1 MKYVIIGGV
10 AAGMSAAMEIYRT
23 DDSAEITVLERGED
37 YSYGQ
42 CGLPYVVNEV
52 VPSIDDVIARTVKEF
67 KESYQIDAKI
77 NTTVTGVDKDNQI
90 VTAIHTDTKQTF
102 KVKYDRLLIA
112 TGSDPVIPDWDG
124 IELAGIHPLKT
135 MTDTKQLIADL
146 TDDVEQ
152 VTIIGGGY
160 IGLEMAEAF
169 NTRGLKVRLIQR
181 EDQLAKIFDR
191 DMAVHI
197 QTEAEKREIDI
208 VLSETVESF
217 SGNKRVQQVITDH
230 NEYETDLV
238 LIAIGVQPNTSFLE
252 DVGLHLLDNGAV
264 IVNPY
269 METSVKHIY
278 AAGDCASHYHRI
290 KKMNDYIPL
299 GTTSN
304 KQGRIAGANM
314 AGNRIAFN
322 GVVGTSIVKFFDLAL
337 GRTGLSEKEAKGL
350 NLPYDVLISEAQTHA
365 GYYPGNEKL
374 HLKLIYNTKTNALLG
389 GQVIGKKG
397 VDKRIDI
404 LATALYTNLTI
415 TQLLDLD
422 LSYAPPYNSV
432 WDPLQQLVRKSGLA

>member
-42 CGLPYVVNEV
+42 CGLPYVVNGV
-52 VPSIDDVIARTVKEF
+52 IPSIDDVISRTAEEF
-67 KESYQIDAKI
+67 REKYQIDAKT
-77 NTTVTGVDKDNQI
+77 NTTVTGVDSDKQI
-90 VTAIHTDTKQTF
+90 ITAINTKTNQTF
-102 KVKYDRLLIA
+102 KVEYDRLLIA
-112 TGSDPVIPDWDG
+112 TGSDPVKPDWDG
-124 IELAGIHPLKT
+124 IDLAGIHSLKT
-135 MTDTKQLIADL
+135 MTDTNALMADL
-146 TDDVEQ
+146 TTDVKQ

-169 NTRGLKVRLIQR
+169 QTRGLDVRLIQR
-181 EDQLAKIFDR
+181 EDQLAEIFDP
-191 DMAVHI
+191 DMAEHI
-197 QTEAEKREIDI
+197 QTEAEKQGIDV

-217 SGNKRVQQVITDH
+217 SGSGRVNRVVTDK

-238 LIAIGVQPNTSFLE
+238 LLAIGVKPNTGFLK
-252 DVGLHLLDNGAV
+252 DLGLHMLGNGAI

-269 METSVKHIY
+269 METSIANIY

-290 KKMNDYIPL
+290 KRVDDYVPL

-314 AGNRIAFN
+314 AGNRVAFN
-322 GVVGTSIVKFFDLAL
+322 GVVGTSIVKFFDLTL
-337 GRTGLSEKEAKGL
+337 GRVGLSEKEARAL
-350 NLPYDVLISEAQTHA
+350 NLPYHVLVSEARSHA
-365 GYYPGNEKL
+365 GYYPDHETL
-374 HLKLIYNTKTNALLG
+374 QLKMVYHTKTNVVLG

-397 VDKRIDI
+397 VDKRIDV
-404 LATALYTNLTI
+404 LATALYGNLTL

-422 LSYAPPYNSV
+422 LSYAPPYNGV
-432 WDPLQQLVRKSGLA
+432 WDPLQQLARKSGLA